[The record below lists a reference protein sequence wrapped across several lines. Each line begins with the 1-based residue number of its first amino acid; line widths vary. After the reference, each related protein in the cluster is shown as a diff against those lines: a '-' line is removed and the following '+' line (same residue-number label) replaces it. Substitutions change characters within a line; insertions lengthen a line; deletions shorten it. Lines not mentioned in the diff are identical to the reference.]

1 MLKKF
6 LAGLTAIALSLG
18 MVALAAAPASAH
30 AGNITA
36 AAVCNPAT
44 GAYDITYTLSW
55 SNIPNGVT
63 APIHTRTGTT
73 SFQNGWGFNTWNDWT
88 NRGTTSGAAG
98 SIQWTESL
106 PGTTTGNGPWV
117 YAYTP
122 WSNNHNGATKHDT
135 RIEGLDGDCGLPDD
149 TSKKIYICHAT
160 GSNSNPYTRPEVSV
174 SSIITLD
181 PNGHGGHGDDIIP
194 PFTYVKQG
202 VNGSYPGQNWTTYGQ
217 WVYYNSP
224 GCSNEVTPVAP
235 TFTNAQCTGPGTY
248 GQASY
253 TIPSTT
259 GVRYLVSINDGSYAE
274 KSAGTYFVNVGTK
287 VEVDA
292 EELAGYE
299 LKGSDSQWEW
309 SKTFSAP
316 DCDADVTPTKPTI
329 VEAVCTAEGQV
340 GQASYTI
347 PSIIGVK
354 YQISTGNHNGPWVD
368 IAAGVHYAADGS
380 SVWIQAVELF
390 GYDIVGTSKW
400 KLEFADVNSSKCDVP
415 AAPTFV
421 AQFCTGPGTTNTASY
436 TIPSDSGIKYQ
447 VRINGGSWQDLSAG
461 TVNVTVFP
469 RLIEVQALADGSI
482 IVPGSTTYW
491 SYNFTTAGD
500 CLVNAFPVE
509 PDWTDSV
516 CQSTTT
522 GSTQATY
529 EVFAT
534 ANVTYQV
541 STNGVDYAPIG
552 TGVHNATV
560 GTTVWIKA
568 LPASGY
574 QLVGDAG
581 PWSHLFVSPGDC
593 LDPAYPAAAVFTD
606 SVCEAD
612 TTGATQGTYE
622 VIAASHV
629 TYEISADG
637 GTTWDP
643 VSVGVHNANPGD
655 SVIIRAVPDTGYEL
669 ENYTGPWS
677 HTFADPG
684 NCLDEAFP
692 GDPKFVDS
700 ICEANT
706 TGSTQATYE
715 IVAATNVS
723 YEISFNGVDYTTVGA
738 SVGVHN
744 ATPGTKIWI
753 KAIADPGYEILGQSV
768 WEHEFA
774 DPGDCLDDAPVDPVI
789 AVDQVCV
796 LDDPQTL
803 AAHLESGTITIPT
816 TAHVTYYVDGV
827 EKAAGVHDYAPGTYP
842 ISAVAD
848 SGYQLTGVPDPWT
861 VTIEPAVI
869 CGQLPDLPLVD
880 PVVTFVQTTC
890 SASGSYTLGA
900 EPIEN
905 AAGIIWTVSGGLPTT
920 LGTHSVTTA
929 GTVNI
934 TATADGPDYGFP
946 GDADGIIEWSY
957 DFASL
962 PDDCLPTLALTGGS
976 IAAGGLGLSALLTLG
991 GILFVTSRRRDMTM
1005 LEG

>member
-6 LAGLTAIALSLG
+6 LAGLTALALSLG
-18 MVALAAAPASAH
+18 MVALTAGPASAH

-36 AAVCNPAT
+36 SAVCNPAT
-44 GAYDITYTLSW
+44 GTYDVTYTLSW
-55 SNIPNGVT
+55 SNIPGGVT
-63 APIHTRTGTT
+63 APIHTRTDDNLT
-73 SFQNGWGFNTWNDWT
+73 FDNNWGYPGGKTWT

-149 TSKKIYICHAT
+149 TDKKVDVCHYNNGGG
-160 GSNSNPYTRPEVSV
+160 GSYTLNDVSV
-174 SSIITLD
+174 SSVLAGT
-181 PNGHGGHGDDIIP
+181 GHGGHGSDIIP
-194 PFTYVKQG
+194 PFSYVKQG

-217 WVYYNSP
+217 WLFNND
-224 GCSNEVTPVAP
+224 CSNEVTPVAP

-259 GVRYLVSINDGSYAE
+259 GVRYLVSINGGSYTE
-274 KSAGTYFVNVGTK
+274 KAAGTYFVNVGTK
-287 VEVDA
+287 VDVDA
-292 EELAGYE
+292 DELAGYE
-299 LKGSDSQWEW
+299 LKGTDSQWAW

-316 DCDADVTPTKPTI
+316 DCDADATPTKPTI

-347 PSIIGVK
+347 PSITGVK

-415 AAPTFV
+415 AAPTFLTQV
-421 AQFCTGPGTTNTASY
+421 CTGPGTTNTASY
-436 TIPSDSGIKYQ
+436 TIPSDNGIKYQ
-447 VRINGGSWQDLSAG
+447 VRINGGSWQDMSAG
-461 TVNVTVFP
+461 TVNVTIFP
-469 RLIEVQALADGSI
+469 RLIEVRALADGSI
-482 IVPGSTTYW
+482 IVPGSTTSW
-491 SYNFTTAGD
+491 SYDFTTAGD
-500 CLVNAFPVE
+500 CLE
-509 PDWTDSV
+509 
-516 CQSTTT
+516 
-522 GSTQATY
+522 
-529 EVFAT
+529 
-534 ANVTYQV
+534 
-541 STNGVDYAPIG
+541 
-552 TGVHNATV
+552 
-560 GTTVWIKA
+560 
-568 LPASGY
+568 
-574 QLVGDAG
+574 
-581 PWSHLFVSPGDC
+581 
-593 LDPAYPAAAVFTD
+593 PAYPAAATFTD
-606 SVCEAD
+606 SVCEPD

-622 VIAASHV
+622 VVAAPHV
-629 TYEISADG
+629 TYEVSTDG
-637 GTTWDP
+637 GTTWNP
-643 VSVGVHNANPGD
+643 VPVGIHNANPGD
-655 SVIIRAVPDTGYEL
+655 SVMIRALAEAGYEL

-684 NCLDEAFP
+684 KCLDEAFP

-700 ICEANT
+700 ICEADT

-738 SVGVHN
+738 SPGVHN

-753 KAIADPGYEILGQSV
+753 KAIADPGYELLGQSV

-774 DPGDCLDDAPVDPVI
+774 DPGDCLDDAPVDPVV

-848 SGYQLTGVPDPWT
+848 PGYELTGVPDPWT

-880 PVVTFVQTTC
+880 PVATFVQTTC

-905 AAGIIWTVSGGLPTT
+905 AAGIIWTVSGGLPNT

-929 GTVNI
+929 GTVTI

-946 GDADGIIEWSY
+946 GDVDGIIEWTY

-962 PDDCLPTLALTGGS
+962 PDDCLETLALTGGS

-991 GILFVTSRRRDMTM
+991 GILFVTSRRRDASM